1 MNDNRDN
8 GSPPSGGVPE
18 SDYSRQTVRGKGLR
32 TGYTTGSCAA
42 AAAKAAVIALLT
54 GELVERVS
62 IHLPVGRE
70 VEFAVHRCQRLDGGR
85 VVCSV
90 LKDGGDDP
98 DATHGAEI
106 CATVSLVPADGGS
119 ADSESGA
126 SGRPTPGAEPD
137 TAAVPATDASGLTA
151 EGVAPQVRITGGPG
165 VGTVTRPGTGIA
177 VGEPAVTRVPRRMI
191 TESALAGAAAAGL
204 PPGRD
209 IIVEVSVPGG
219 EEIALKTTNA
229 RLGVL
234 GGISILGSTGVVQPY
249 STAAWRASVHLAIDV
264 AAANGLPHVVLSTG
278 TQSEAFTKARLD
290 LPEMAYIEAGIFSGP
305 SLKRCVM
312 RGIPRATHSGMIG
325 KFSKMAMGYFVT
337 HVAGNRV
344 DCGYLADL
352 AAEFGA
358 SAAVQEEMR
367 QASSG
372 RHFQEIAQAH
382 GLLALF
388 PALCQRVCEASHR
401 HLGADSDALIVDALC
416 FDFDGTLLGSAST
429 APGGVPLVS
438 QAGAPAGAAAGE

>member
-1 MNDNRDN
+1 MNNESDN
-8 GSPPSGGVPE
+8 GAPPSGAVPE

-42 AAAKAAVIALLT
+42 AAAKAAVTALLT

-106 CATVSLVPADGGS
+106 CATVSLAPADGGVA
-119 ADSESGA
+119 ADPA
-126 SGRPTPGAEPD
+126 PGAEPG
-137 TAAVPATDASGLTA
+137 TPAAPATDAADLTA
-151 EGVAPQVRITGGPG
+151 DTAGPQVRITGGPG

-204 PPGRD
+204 PPGQD

-278 TQSEAFTKARLD
+278 TQSEAFTKSRLD
-290 LPEMAYIEAGIFSGP
+290 LPDMAYIEAGIFSGP

-358 SAAVQEEMR
+358 SEAVQEEMR

-372 RHFQEIAQAH
+372 RHFQEIAQAN

-401 HLGADSDALIVDALC
+401 HLGADAGALIVDALC

-438 QAGAPAGAAAGE
+438 PAGAAASE